1 MSASAPLRP
10 LLNQHALVTG
20 GGTGIGRSIALAL
33 GDAGAR
39 VTLVGRREEKLQAVA
54 TELRDRGC
62 EAVCQAADVCQLQG
76 LSEAFSKAV
85 AAFGPV
91 DVLVNNAGLAGESAP
106 FAEVDV
112 AAWWR
117 VFEVNLLGVMHAC
130 QCVLKSMRDRGRGR
144 IINIGSNAAFLKF
157 PGAETLDSA
166 YAASKAALM
175 RFSEL
180 LAAASR
186 ESGIAIFTM
195 SPGLVLTDMTRE
207 WIEADFFSPED
218 CSPPEMAARM
228 CCRLA
233 AGEADVLS
241 GRYLHAV
248 SDDLDTLLS
257 HARKIE
263 DEDLLTLR
271 LRPLDRD

>member
-62 EAVCQAADVCQLQG
+62 EAVCQVADVCQLQG
-76 LSEAFSKAV
+76 LSDAFSKAV

-112 AAWWR
+112 EAWWK
-117 VFEVNLLGVMHAC
+117 VFEVNILGVMNAC
-130 QCVLKSMRDRGRGR
+130 QLVLKSMRDRGRGR

-175 RFSEL
+175 RLSEL

-207 WIEADFFSPED
+207 FLEAGIFSPED

-228 CCRLA
+228 CCRFA
-233 AGEADVLS
+233 SGEADVLS

-248 SDDLDTLLS
+248 SDDLDTLL
-257 HARKIE
+257 ANTRRIE
-263 DEDLLTLR
+263 EEDLLTLR
-271 LRPLDRD
+271 LRSFDPS